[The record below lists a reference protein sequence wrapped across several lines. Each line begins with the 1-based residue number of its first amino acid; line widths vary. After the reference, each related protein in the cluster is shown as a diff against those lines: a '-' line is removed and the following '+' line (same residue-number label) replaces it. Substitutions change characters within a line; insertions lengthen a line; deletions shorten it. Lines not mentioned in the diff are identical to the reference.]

1 MDYNDI
7 KTTADYE
14 AYAKDTA
21 ETIVENAIEQLKLDD
36 MPVNVENISDYICQY
51 ALDHSAIDSDR
62 ITIYYYGHELI
73 MQHTDNADYL
83 TDNMGICEISGATS
97 WVETRKFFAFWAF
110 FGDVEDVLSEAI
122 TKGYGE
128 HLVKCQE
135 AQVASMWQA
144 GGAE

>member
-1 MDYNDI
+1 MQYNDI
-7 KTTADYE
+7 KTTADYD

-21 ETIVENAIEQLKLDD
+21 ETIVEDAIERLKDND
-36 MPVNVENISDYICQY
+36 MPVNVENIGDCISDEGLVHEGI
-51 ALDHSAIDSDR
+51 DEDAI
-62 ITIYYYGHELI
+62 IIYYYGHELI
-73 MQHTDNADYL
+73 MQHTDNVRAAIDGLDGY
-83 TDNMGICEISGATS
+83 DS
-97 WVETRKFFAFWAF
+97 WHQVRAAFAFWAF
-110 FGDVEDVLSEAI
+110 EADVQDVLSEAI